1 MNKLKLSFIMI
12 IVATL
17 GVSCQRGDIM
27 AEPDQMT
34 PQDEG
39 VQVVPLEAA
48 LSTLEAFLEGEELT
62 RAGGRREIESISV
75 YYGPKKTSDVTLT
88 RSDTTGDDDES
99 ENEEPLAYLVNFAN
113 DEGFAVLGAN
123 ADVDDIIAVTENGH
137 ILDDLTVVVDEALD
151 EEMEDALDGDD
162 IDEPVDTVGVYCE
175 EDDDFYCAA
184 VPYAT
189 VVRTLLIEG
198 INGGGGGMGD
208 GGGGG
213 GGGSGWTPGSGG
225 GNDNPSRLTTK
236 TPLLNYSWG
245 QGEPYNKY
253 CKRKNLVFSVKS
265 ALVGCSAVALSMI
278 MARNEFP
285 QSYTVK
291 GHRLNWEGIKAGY
304 KIEYLSETSKEDLA
318 LLLGSVYNTVKKV
331 AVKGATMITPEQIKK
346 RMEAV
351 GYTYVKKY
359 SANAFTKSMIMV
371 TSAMLAQDRPVF
383 ISAIP
388 PASDGWKHGHSW
400 VIDGGKYVSESSN
413 RYLLHFNF
421 GWRGTCNGY
430 FSTSC
435 LNPARGV
442 EYDGHVD
449 PEKDFTYTWHFRLI
463 TYDIPDENVFCNVS
477 F

>member
-1 MNKLKLSFIMI
+1 MI
-12 IVATL
+12 VVAAL
-17 GVSCQRGDIM
+17 GVSCQRDDIM

-113 DEGFAVLGAN
+113 NEGFAVLGAN

-184 VPYAT
+184 VPYT
-189 VVRTLLIEG
+189 NVIRTLLITG
-198 INGGGGGMGD
+198 INNRGGIGDGD
-208 GGGGG
+208 GGSSCGP
-213 GGGSGWTPGSGG
+213 GWDSGSGG
-225 GNDNPSRLTTK
+225 GNDDPDVRLTTK

-245 QGEPYNKY
+245 QGNPYNKY
-253 CKRKNLVFSVKS
+253 CRRKNFVGKVKS
-265 ALVGCSAVALSMI
+265 AKVGCSAVAMGMI

-285 QSYTVK
+285 QSYMVN
-291 GHRLNWEGIKAGY
+291 GHLLDWEGIKDGY
-304 KIEYLSETSKEDLA
+304 RIEYLSEISQNDLA
-318 LLLGSVYNTVKKV
+318 LLLGSVYNAVERI
-331 AVKGATMITPEQIKK
+331 AVKGATMIAPEQIKK
-346 RMEAV
+346 RMVAV
-351 GYTYVKKY
+351 GYSNVKKY
-359 SANAFTKSMIMV
+359 SDNDFTN
-371 TSAMLAQDRPVF
+371 AMLKATSDMLSHDKPVF

-388 PASDGWKHGHSW
+388 PASDGWKNGHSW
-400 VIDGGKYVSESSN
+400 VIDGGKYTS
-413 RYLLHFNF
+413 RFPPKYLLHFNF
-421 GWRGTCNGY
+421 GWRGVCNGY

-435 LNPARGV
+435 LNPNWGF
-442 EYDGHVD
+442 EYDESSNPGFIDGVD
-449 PEKDFTYTWHFRLI
+449 DFDYDFTFTWHFRLI
-463 TYDIPDENVFCNVS
+463 TYDVPDEDISYSVS